1 MIKKRDLKDLSVQD
15 IDAKL
20 IENVQ
25 SLQDLRFQKALQ
37 PLEDPLKI
45 RFLKKE
51 IAQLITLKNEFKLG
65 IRVESKEN

>member
-65 IRVESKEN
+65 IRIESKEN